1 VQNSFINL
9 PGMNDGSFTVVDLLK
24 GEAVA
29 SVDTLKDEGSRSGT
43 TWRDTDL
50 ASEPPLSAGRTAQSL
65 GHWMVCATPLM
76 TGSVQ
81 TSSPS

>member
-29 SVDTLKDEGSRSGT
+29 SVDTLKDEGFAPNSVVLLPQ
-43 TWRDTDL
+43 WNDM
-50 ASEPPLSAGRTAQSL
+50 AG
-65 GHWMVCATPLM
+65 H
-76 TGSVQ
+76 
-81 TSSPS
+81 